1 MKKDTSIH
9 TVELRLRGLIRTSR
23 FVNEVCVESGNC
35 LFQQVRQNQ
44 ELLMWRYGQL
54 TEADYPCLAVRYIC
68 SSRMDRRDARVL
80 TVKRWSP
87 AGKHTTDAAGAPFQG
102 TLEPTEDLRT
112 KRGTTSIF
120 K

>member
-1 MKKDTSIH
+1 
-9 TVELRLRGLIRTSR
+9 
-23 FVNEVCVESGNC
+23 
-35 LFQQVRQNQ
+35 
-44 ELLMWRYGQL
+44 
-54 TEADYPCLAVRYIC
+54 
-68 SSRMDRRDARVL
+68 MDRRDARVL